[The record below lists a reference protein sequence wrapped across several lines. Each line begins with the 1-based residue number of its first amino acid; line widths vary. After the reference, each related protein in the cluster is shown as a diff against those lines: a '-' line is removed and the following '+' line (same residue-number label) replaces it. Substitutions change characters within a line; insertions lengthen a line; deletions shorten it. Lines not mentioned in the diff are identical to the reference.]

1 MKSNEIDTS
10 LICSKDDFI
19 LLVQQLESEI
29 KSDPNCWTN
38 NTLISFLGAMSDWVE
53 HMESYYSN
61 NKIPLPSNNW
71 RVFSDILIASTMY
84 E

>member
-38 NTLISFLGAMSDWVE
+38 NTLISFLGAMSDWAN
-53 HMESYYSN
+53 S
-61 NKIPLPSNNW
+61 I
-71 RVFSDILIASTMY
+71 T
-84 E
+84 